1 MAAADVSSMPTE
13 TTESSAGHP
22 AFRFPPKDELKAV
35 LLDLSKPIAQRMRS
49 IFYLRS
55 LGGDDSVETLCAGA
69 SVKRPSVPARF
80 SCVQRTRQPAVVDEL
95 TCFVPAALRNKAGT
109 CLFRHEIAYVLGQ
122 MQAKS
127 AVPALLE
134 VLKDKEDDPIV
145 RHEVRGITQ
154 ECRRSEL
161 IDLGALIQY
170 DSVGSV
176 WLGTST
182 Q

>member
-13 TTESSAGHP
+13 TTESSGGHP

-69 SVKRPSVPARF
+69 SVNRRSVGPRVVLISARIEVTNF
-80 SCVQRTRQPAVVDEL
+80 PDKLA
-95 TCFVPAALRNKAGT
+95 CFGPAALRNKAGT

-127 AVPALLE
+127 AVQALLE

-145 RHEVRGITQ
+145 RHEVRGIT
-154 ECRRSEL
+154 
-161 IDLGALIQY
+161 
-170 DSVGSV
+170 
-176 WLGTST
+176 
-182 Q
+182 